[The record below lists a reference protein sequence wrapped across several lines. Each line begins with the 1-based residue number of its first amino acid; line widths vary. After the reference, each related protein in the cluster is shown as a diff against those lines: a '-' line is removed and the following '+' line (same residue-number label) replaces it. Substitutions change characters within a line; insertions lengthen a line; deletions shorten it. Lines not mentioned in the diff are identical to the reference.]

1 MPSVPRAH
9 TSIRSALHEEAAG
22 ADVGSSSPPSDS
34 HGCQE
39 VPSQYRFHSSPSPNT
54 AKTWSWSGLQA
65 VALAGDARGPPS
77 DSGSSQAPSRQA
89 LWTSPLSAAVQN
101 RSIRLVPQESVAVT
115 SVIGVVPPSRRLLR
129 RRERTAASF
138 GNGLAVGPERRGGD
152 APRQCETE
160 GERS

>member
-9 TSIRSALHEEAAG
+9 TSMRSALHEEAAG

-65 VALAGDARGPPS
+65 VALAADASVPPS
-77 DSGSSQAPSRQA
+77 DSGSSQVPSRQA
-89 LWTSPLSAAVQN
+89 LWTSPPSAAVQN
-101 RSIRLVPQESVAVT
+101 KSIRSVLQETAVVP
-115 SVIGVVPPSRRLLR
+115 SVIGVVPPVGKATPSARANARDR
-129 RRERTAASF
+129 RRRT
-138 GNGLAVGPERRGGD
+138 RRGV
-152 APRQCETE
+152 
-160 GERS
+160 